1 MSNDEQLAWEAR
13 AGRPAAAAAI
23 LSALTGIAG
32 WILYQSVIA
41 DRRDGTDGF
50 LEAIDRQA
58 SAFVASGALQA
69 LSILLLIPPLLYLY
83 RAIKHRR
90 PDLTQAAAVLAVLGA
105 VAFAASTVLQQLKLV
120 DIAREFFPFDVSDD
134 ASELQ
139 GDAYAEAVDPD
150 KAAEKFARDELS
162 PALQGIGLGGTF
174 SLAFSVVMLS
184 INAIRVG
191 LLSRFMG
198 ILGVAM
204 GAMFVIPFGIQP
216 ILQLFWLCA
225 LGLLILGLWPGG
237 RGPAWQTG
245 EAIPWPSGGRQRE
258 QIEGEPA
265 EGAHTDGGAPRD
277 PAADQPKPA
286 SRKRRKKRR

>member
-1 MSNDEQLAWEAR
+1 MSNEEQLAWEAR

-23 LSALTGIAG
+23 LSALTGFGG

-41 DRRDGTDGF
+41 DRREGTDGF
-50 LEAIDRQA
+50 LEALDRQA
-58 SAFVASGALQA
+58 TAFIASGALQA
-69 LSILLLIPPLLYLY
+69 LSLLLLVPPLLYLY

-105 VAFAASTVLQQLKLV
+105 VAFAISTVLQQIKLV
-120 DIAREFFPFDVSDD
+120 DIAGDFFPFDIPEN
-134 ASELQ
+134 ASELR
-139 GDAYAEAVDPD
+139 GDEYAEAVDPD
-150 KAAEKFARDELS
+150 KAAEKFAREELS

-225 LGLLILGLWPGG
+225 LGALILGRWPGG

-245 EAIPWPSGGRQRE
+245 EAIPWPGGAQQRE
-258 QIEGEPA
+258 EIERRRA
-265 EGAHTDGGAPRD
+265 EREHADGDGD
-277 PAADQPKPA
+277 PEADQSKPA